1 MYIQFFSFTLGLLK
15 YWRISFNYFFLSTMN
30 NYYYWYDHCYALL
43 FSFSFSNYFLHSF
56 VLVFFP
62 VLFWLFRKTLQSMMQ
77 SQGRLVFSLSKK
89 EFIICSL
96 GSQWF
101 LLFRINEWIL
111 CMILMLAVFDLCPP
125 TQSSMHRTALQ
136 YTNYSSLGGIMK
148 ERKNRRKK
156 HGKWVKKKKE

>member
-1 MYIQFFSFTLGLLK
+1 
-15 YWRISFNYFFLSTMN
+15 
-30 NYYYWYDHCYALL
+30 
-43 FSFSFSNYFLHSF
+43 
-56 VLVFFP
+56 
-62 VLFWLFRKTLQSMMQ
+62 MMQ

-111 CMILMLAVFDLCPP
+111 CMILVHAVFDLCPP
-125 TQSSMHRTALQ
+125 TQSSMHGTALQ
-136 YTNYSSLGGIMK
+136 YTNYSSLWGIMK

-156 HGKWVKKKKE
+156 HEKWVKKKSKNKCWWKVKILRNKANKDKERKALVQRLKRKRRKRWEKDWKWGKCMKVDEVKIKIKWSGRLKKK